1 MRAWS
6 LFKETI
12 WVFLKMHPPAPV
24 KFLGQRSSPFLAP
37 GTSFMEDKFFHGLGW
52 GVVSGL
58 CNLLLFGHQV
68 ISNSLRPHRLQHT
81 RPLSPF
87 MCALYFY
94 YCAFCFYYYPIN
106 STSDHQA
113 LDSGGRHLCFRWLWP
128 QSTFWLQPH
137 EWLWTRPIW
146 LRTEEFLTHKNHEII
161 NVCCFRLLSLGGTW
175 L

>member
-1 MRAWS
+1 MS
-6 LFKETI
+6 L
-12 WVFLKMHPPAPV
+12 LKNAS
-24 KFLGQRSSPFLAP
+24 SSPSQVFRTEVLTLF
-37 GTSFMEDKFFHGLGW
+37 GTRNQFHGRQFSHGLGW
-52 GVVSGL
+52 VVVSGL

-68 ISNSLRPHRLQHT
+68 ISDSLIPHRLQHT

-161 NVCCFRLLSLGGTW
+161 NVCCFKLLSLGGTW